1 MTKYNKE
8 EIERLVEFLDIM
20 IVTNDWNDPFLFG
33 GKGIDN
39 LKAIR
44 QILEGLEM
52 PDEGVVQKLLDIGID
67 CQLAIQSGKSNSLEY
82 YKQKIRQL
90 LSRQPNKTNKILKQ
104 YVSEQRKPGD
114 ILRIYPNG
122 KALIKTKES
131 EGYVEYRVREK

>member
-82 YKQKIRQL
+82 YKQKIN
-90 LSRQPNKTNKILKQ
+90 NKKSK
-104 YVSEQRKPGD
+104 VAEKKD
-114 ILRIYPNG
+114 IVIC
-122 KALIKTKES
+122 
-131 EGYVEYRVREK
+131 